1 MMIRNCFL
9 CGSEVENIYTSNW
22 SLPGLAPTEIGFSI
36 CPDCGS
42 VCQSPTVRFEEMMT
56 FYNSIAVYTNPGRK
70 ELPTP
75 SKTRDVDE
83 QIQFITRGIGKLPT
97 SALQIG
103 SSDGYTLSRFEAAG
117 VEQVLGIEPGKAS
130 VEIAKRL
137 YDINSINTSAEDFE
151 TTDSYELILMTHVLE
166 HLYTP
171 QAVLKKCYEIQQD
184 LPQGFIYVEVPY
196 MANVSSLCPGFFAF
210 EHINHYTRENLIK
223 SLTDIGYWPVS
234 AVEHFNSNLAP
245 VIGVLA
251 STKPQQHYP
260 EFQNQYRTN
269 KQLVQEYRQ
278 KEVAY
283 WQQCVDNISAKISG
297 NVYLW
302 GAGIHTCQLVANTNL
317 LDTCSITGL
326 TDTSPLKWGVIQGDW
341 TCRAPKDIDWQA
353 GDTVIISS
361 YASQREIYNALSWL
375 RDIGVQTLRL
385 HNQTN

>member
-1 MMIRNCFL
+1 MIRNCFL

-75 SKTRDVDE
+75 SKTHDVDE

-103 SSDGYTLSRFEAAG
+103 SSDGYTLSRFKAAG

-151 TTDSYELILMTHVLE
+151 TTESYELILMTHVLE

-171 QAVLKKCYEIQQD
+171 QAVLKNAMKSNKTYRR
-184 LPQGFIYVEVPY
+184 
-196 MANVSSLCPGFFAF
+196 VSSMSKC
-210 EHINHYTRENLIK
+210 HTW
-223 SLTDIGYWPVS
+223 LTYQ
-234 AVEHFNSNLAP
+234 AY
-245 VIGVLA
+245 VLG
-251 STKPQQHYP
+251 SS
-260 EFQNQYRTN
+260 R
-269 KQLVQEYRQ
+269 L
-278 KEVAY
+278 
-283 WQQCVDNISAKISG
+283 NIS
-297 NVYLW
+297 
-302 GAGIHTCQLVANTNL
+302 
-317 LDTCSITGL
+317 ITIPVK
-326 TDTSPLKWGVIQGDW
+326 T
-341 TCRAPKDIDWQA
+341 
-353 GDTVIISS
+353 
-361 YASQREIYNALSWL
+361 
-375 RDIGVQTLRL
+375 
-385 HNQTN
+385 